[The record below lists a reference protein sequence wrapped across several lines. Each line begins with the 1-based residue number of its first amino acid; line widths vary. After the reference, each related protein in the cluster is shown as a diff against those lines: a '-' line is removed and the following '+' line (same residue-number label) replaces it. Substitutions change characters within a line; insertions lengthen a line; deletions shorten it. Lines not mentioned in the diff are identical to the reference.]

1 MLACGPLMIRHLS
14 MRTPLATLRSQEMA
28 GDPFA
33 LLLKQRII
41 FLGGEVS
48 DFSADAI
55 VSQLLLL
62 DAQDHTKASACV
74 HVDTVVVM
82 RQVLAFST
90 TKSLERLP
98 LLTNNTN
105 THSRLIRRTSS
116 CSSTRPAAR

>member
-1 MLACGPLMIRHLS
+1 MLACVPLLIRHS
-14 MRTPLATLRSQEMA
+14 SVRTPLAPLRSQEMA

-62 DAQDHTKASACV
+62 DAQDHTKASAWV
-74 HVDTVVVM
+74 HVDVVVLM
-82 RQVLAFST
+82 RPAFNT
-90 TKSLERLP
+90 TRSLERLP
-98 LLTNNTN
+98 PLIKLKNSHLRLL
-105 THSRLIRRTSS
+105 RRTSS
-116 CSSTRPAAR
+116 CSSIRPAAR